1 MMYRDPRSLYSGL
14 VILTQ
19 HRPFITT
26 KMASEIGPSSLEV
39 NDTIANEINKQLQEE
54 SSQEIGQVLQAK

>member
-14 VILTQ
+14 VILTR
-19 HRPFITT
+19 HRLFITT